1 MHLTALT
8 DALDILLEPDRFE
21 DYGPNGLQVEGRGE
35 VQNLVTGVT
44 ACQALL
50 EAAVAAG
57 ADAVL
62 VHHGLFWRGDDPRV
76 VGMLKRRLATLLAH
90 DLSLLAYHLPLD
102 FPPQLGNNVQLA
114 ARLGIEVD
122 GDLAGHGRPAGLVGY
137 LPEPLTGAT
146 LATRIAK
153 RLGRPPLHVAAG
165 PAEITTVAWCTGGGQ
180 GYIDRAADAG
190 VDAYLTGEVSEPTV
204 HIARERGLHL
214 FACGHHATERY
225 GVQAVGESLA
235 EQFGLVHRF
244 IDIDNPA

>member
-1 MHLTALT
+1 MHLSALTTALDT
-8 DALDILLEPDRFE
+8 LLEPARFE

-35 VQNLVTGVT
+35 VATVVTGVT
-44 ACQALL
+44 ACQPLID
-50 EAAVAAG
+50 AAVAAG
-57 ADAVL
+57 ADALL

-76 VGMLKRRLATLLAH
+76 VGMRKHRLAALLGH

-102 FPPQLGNNVQLA
+102 FHPQLGNNVQLA

-122 GDLAGHGRPAGLVGY
+122 GELVGHGRPTGLMGY
-137 LPEPLTGAT
+137 LAEPLAGAA
-146 LATRIAK
+146 LAARIAE
-153 RLGRPPLHVAAG
+153 RLGRAPLHVAAG
-165 PAEITTVAWCTGGGQ
+165 PETIARLAWCTGGGQ
-180 GYIDRAADAG
+180 GYIDLAADAG

-225 GVQAVGESLA
+225 GVQAVGGWLA
-235 EQFGLVHRF
+235 ERFGLTHRF